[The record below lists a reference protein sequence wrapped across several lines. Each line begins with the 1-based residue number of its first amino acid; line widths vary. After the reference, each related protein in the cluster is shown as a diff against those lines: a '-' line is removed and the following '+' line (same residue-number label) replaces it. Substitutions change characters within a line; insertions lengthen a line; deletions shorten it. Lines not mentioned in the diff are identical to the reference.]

1 VFVTII
7 LCHYFVSLLCVIT
20 LYPLLC
26 VITLCQ
32 SCVIQVIEEDDL
44 AVVPLRRRRQVDS
57 EAAGVAPTGEVSS
70 SNIVNLVRICY
81 VTVSCC
87 IVWALY
93 LLTVIL

>member
-1 VFVTII
+1 M
-7 LCHYFVSLLCVIT
+7 SLFECLLLLFCVIT
-20 LYPLLC
+20 LCHYSVSLFC

-87 IVWALY
+87 IV
-93 LLTVIL
+93 